1 MMVLYHYYYSIEIR
15 EMPDRFIIYYY
26 SLQYRM
32 IRPLEVTGSTT
43 ADSVKNQIL
52 KKEGMD
58 KLSSMFRLTLNN
70 RIIKNN
76 HTFMTGQMV
85 NLYLHSSS
93 NQVRKKT
100 SLRIPQKFDGGFCC
114 LIFTHYSFP
123 VLDDYN
129 LNFYINNFK

>member
-1 MMVLYHYYYSIEIR
+1 MIILYHYYYSIEIR
-15 EMPDRFIIYYY
+15 EMSDRFIIYYY

-43 ADSVKNQIL
+43 ADSVKDQIL

-76 HTFMTGQMV
+76 HTFMKGQMV
-85 NLYLHSSS
+85 KLYLHSSS

-100 SLRIPQKFDGGFCC
+100 SLRIPQKFDGVF
-114 LIFTHYSFP
+114 
-123 VLDDYN
+123 VV
-129 LNFYINNFK
+129 